1 MKNRKQCVRI
11 NNVYSGFKDN
21 FGFPQRWIVGPI
33 LFDGFLNDFFF
44 CITKASVH
52 NFTHKILSSFAKSV
66 TFLVDILIAES
77 QNAIKLFSEHGFLN
91 GFLNM
96 VFWMVFRHFCV
107 FFATLRREVIISF
120 IIVSDSNYQTM
131 AGISSIWVQYLL
143 HSCCICGNKSI
154 YEPSDWFLH
163 QLWVSR
169 VWELGGVLNG
179 NW

>member
-1 MKNRKQCVRI
+1 MGSVNGSKAFGCIPHEFLIAKPSAYGLNGNALKYIYTYLKNRKQCVRI

-91 GFLNM
+91 GFQALL
-96 VFWMVFRHFCV
+96 RLFCHSKK
-107 FFATLRREVIISF
+107 R
-120 IIVSDSNYQTM
+120 SN
-131 AGISSIWVQYLL
+131 
-143 HSCCICGNKSI
+143 H
-154 YEPSDWFLH
+154 
-163 QLWVSR
+163 
-169 VWELGGVLNG
+169 
-179 NW
+179 